1 MKTKYISLL
10 SNDIQEAIERDLRQL
25 GLDDEDIEIAM
36 SSRLCDLEDTIA
48 IDKYLQMIELE
59 QFYKSAQK
67 VVELDLNLDSNLYPF
82 EDSFDEVVLKIKH
95 WIQDVIEN
103 N

>member
-1 MKTKYISLL
+1 MKTMRISSL

-36 SSRLCDLEDTIA
+36 SSRLCDLEDTID
-48 IDKYLQMIELE
+48 IKKYLQMIVLE
-59 QFYKSAQK
+59 QFYKSALK
-67 VVELDLNLDSNLYPF
+67 VVDLDLSLESDLYPF
-82 EDSFDEVVLKIKH
+82 DESFDEVVLKIKY